1 MSVKTVNGL
10 LGVTIQIIVKQ
21 DYYAPPENTFAVF
34 RENENYKISSTS
46 KRVED
51 GLFKRWKMI
60 EIGSNLADLIKS
72 GLAIAGVVLVVY
84 FIFKNG
90 L

>member
-1 MSVKTVNGL
+1 
-10 LGVTIQIIVKQ
+10 
-21 DYYAPPENTFAVF
+21 
-34 RENENYKISSTS
+34 
-46 KRVED
+46 VED